1 MGQSIA
7 GGDELLQRRRRKRA
21 GHNQKAIFIEGF
33 ALLRFEWNE
42 VQDDS
47 SFRYRRSAGT
57 IKEFASNV
65 V

>member
-1 MGQSIA
+1 MRQAIA
-7 GGDELLQRRRRKRA
+7 GGDQLFDRRRRKCVT
-21 GHNQKAIFIEGF
+21 HNQKAVFIEGF
-33 ALLRFEWNE
+33 PLLRFEWNE